1 MPVVVAP
8 GRSARPGAL
17 GRTTRIADAAQC
29 PFCEGHEAMTP
40 PEVLSFR
47 RGERLVCLANLSA
60 RAVSLPPHERVI
72 LASGPLTGGM
82 LPPDTAVWLHTVH

>member
-1 MPVVVAP
+1 
-8 GRSARPGAL
+8 
-17 GRTTRIADAAQC
+17 
-29 PFCEGHEAMTP
+29 
-40 PEVLSFR
+40 VLSFR

>member
-1 MPVVVAP
+1 MLELYRA
-8 GRSARPGAL
+8 AL
-17 GRTTRIADAAQC
+17 HHRRAD
-29 PFCEGHEAMTP
+29 PDLGDTGLVWLDSD

-47 RGERLVCLANLSA
+47 RGQWLVCLANLSA

-72 LASGPLTGGM
+72 LASGPLTDGM